1 MKDGTLIHGNSVLG
15 AASFL
20 AIDGGTA
27 SLIVAEN
34 ISPGGPKI
42 GTTQRARRKSL
53 IDDPCLWGDRD
64 SLLFLLEVTWADVGG
79 KLHAVKTAD
88 DVLAAL
94 QIWNERS
101 DNSPVV
107 KTLLRPASTAASAK
121 TLTEK
126 RRRLRELIKLSREAR
141 ERLEKCRQDLEL
153 ADRALSLQL
162 SERDKAAVEERR
174 ARRAEKFDRAEAEHN
189 VAASREAKIE
199 QQLRE
204 FETYFAR
211 TEFARF
217 CKSKRYR
224 LTPLNAANAI
234 AGLPLMGWRQSVQRC
249 MKSEAVGA
257 NGGAIQVFN
266 TIKRIIDSCTRKSQ
280 LAKHAERWLK
290 TQKAAKSLGVSEL
303 RKEFYY
309 LQSAIKTVLE
319 TKPQPRRREL
329 PYAIA
334 REYRE
339 HKNHASDVDKLF
351 AEDEAL

>member
-1 MKDGTLIHGNSVLG
+1 MNFIELKYGNATYDEYLKM
-15 AASFL
+15 
-20 AIDGGTA
+20 AIEANTTGFNM
-27 SLIVAEN
+27 AEN
-34 ISPGGPKI
+34 IEPGGPKI

-53 IDDPCLWGDRD
+53 IDDPSLWGDRD

-94 QIWNERS
+94 QIWKGRS
-101 DNSPVV
+101 ETPVV
-107 KTLLRPASTAASAK
+107 KTLLRRESTAASAK

-126 RRRLRELIKLSREAR
+126 RGRLRELIKLSSEAR

-153 ADRALSLQL
+153 ADRAISLQL

-174 ARRAEKFDRAEAEHN
+174 ARRAEKFARAEAEHN
-189 VAASREAKIE
+189 VAASREEKIE

-224 LTPLNAANAI
+224 LTPLNTANAI

-266 TIKRIIDSCTRKSQ
+266 AIKRIIDSCTRKSH
-280 LAKHAERWLK
+280 LAKHAEQWLK
-290 TQKAAKSLGVSEL
+290 TQKASKSVGVLEL

-339 HKNHASDVDKLF
+339 HKNHASDVDRLF
-351 AEDEAL
+351 AGDEAL

>member
-1 MKDGTLIHGNSVLG
+1 MKDDALIHGNGVLG

-20 AIDGGTA
+20 AIDCGTA
-27 SLIVAEN
+27 SLIMAEN
-34 ISPGGPKI
+34 ILPGGPKI

-53 IDDPCLWGDRD
+53 IDDPRLWGDRD

-94 QIWNERS
+94 QIWKGRS
-101 DNSPVV
+101 ETPVV

-162 SERDKAAVEERR
+162 SERDKTAVEERR
-174 ARRAEKFDRAEAEHN
+174 ARRAEKFDRAEGEHN

-290 TQKAAKSLGVSEL
+290 TQKAAKSVGVAEL

-339 HKNHASDVDKLF
+339 HKNHASYVDKLF